1 LGKNLSKTPFTLFNN
16 RRRKIKRTESI
27 ELGGKGK
34 REDGCGVEKV
44 GSLLQSYIYALA
56 FMENNREPFLRWA

>member
-1 LGKNLSKTPFTLFNN
+1 M
-16 RRRKIKRTESI
+16 